1 MLMGVSACGL
11 VDAIIVPEVPK
22 NRYVADAPPFV
33 IVMPFVM
40 FAQLPS
46 PKYWPEQENEP
57 VVL

>member
-1 MLMGVSACGL
+1 MGVSACGL